1 MTAVTVPASSI
12 EAAASAVHLVGRS
25 GKPVTAKVNRFGQGT
40 RVCFLHG
47 LVGLNEHWEV
57 AAKSISDRADC
68 VLFQLPLLQLKG
80 SDCSIDGVV
89 DLTARYL
96 REHLDGPT
104 VLVGNSFGGHVAV
117 RLAMEAPDAVSGLV
131 LAGSSG
137 VIERTL
143 VREVQLRPS
152 RDWLAER
159 LNELFFDDSFVRDAD
174 LDRAHEEL
182 SHRSGARAMI
192 KLSRSARK
200 DHVGAR
206 LCEVRCPA
214 LLVWGRQDVV
224 TPPEAAEQFH
234 AALPD
239 SRLVWFDD
247 CGHVPMMEKP
257 EQFSAELRHFLD
269 SIDAAACGR
278 CAEP

>member
-1 MTAVTVPASSI
+1 MTIHASSI
-12 EAAASAVHLVGRS
+12 EISDSTAELLGRA
-25 GKPVTAKVNRFGQGT
+25 GRPIEARVRRFGEGR

-47 LVGLNEHWEV
+47 LVGLNDHWEESAKLV
-57 AAKSISDRADC
+57 ADRADC

-80 SDCSIDGVV
+80 GDCSIDGVV
-89 DLTARYL
+89 ELTAAYL
-96 REHLDGPT
+96 REHHDGPA

-117 RLAMEAPDAVSGLV
+117 RLAIETPELVSGLI

-152 RDWLAER
+152 RDWLSER
-159 LNELFFDDSFVRDAD
+159 LRELFYDQSCVRESD
-174 LDRAHEEL
+174 LDRAHAEL
-182 SHRSGARAMI
+182 SVRSGARAMI

-206 LCEVRCPA
+206 LDRVRCPS

-234 AALPD
+234 ASLPD

-247 CGHVPMMEKP
+247 CGHVPMVERS
-257 EQFSAELRHFLD
+257 EQFASEMRSFLD
-269 SIDAAACGR
+269 ELAAEER
-278 CAEP
+278 PTR

>member
-1 MTAVTVPASSI
+1 MTVPASSI
-12 EAAASAVHLVGRS
+12 EAAASAVELLGRS

-47 LVGLNEHWEV
+47 LVGLNEHWEL
-57 AAKSISDRADC
+57 AARSISDRADC
-68 VLFQLPLLQLKG
+68 ILFQLPLLQLKG
-80 SDCSIDGVV
+80 TDCSIDGVV
-89 DLTARYL
+89 DLTAKYL

-117 RLAMEAPDAVSGLV
+117 RLAIEAPEAVSGLI

-137 VIERTL
+137 VIEKTL

-152 RDWLAER
+152 RNWLAER
-159 LNELFFDDSFVRDAD
+159 LNELFYDDSYVRDQD

-206 LCEVRCPA
+206 LGMVQCPA

-234 AALPD
+234 AALPN
-239 SRLVWFDD
+239 SKLVWFDD
-247 CGHVPMMEKP
+247 CGHVPMMEKS
-257 EQFSAELRHFLD
+257 EEFSAEMRRFLD
-269 SIDAAACGR
+269 TIDHAASE
-278 CAEP
+278 EP

>member
-1 MTAVTVPASSI
+1 M
-12 EAAASAVHLVGRS
+12 
-25 GKPVTAKVNRFGQGT
+25 
-40 RVCFLHG
+40 CFLHG
-47 LVGLNEHWEV
+47 LVGLNDHWEQS
-57 AAKSISDRADC
+57 AKLIADC
-68 VLFQLPLLQLKG
+68 AECTLFQLPLLQLKG
-80 SDCSIDGVV
+80 ADCSIDGVV
-89 DLTARYL
+89 DLTASYL
-96 REHLDGPT
+96 RECTDGPV

-117 RLAMEAPDAVSGLV
+117 RLAIEVPDLVAGLI

-137 VIERTL
+137 VIERTM

-152 RDWLAER
+152 REWLSER
-159 LNELFFDDSFVRDAD
+159 LGELFYDQSFVREQD
-174 LDRAHEEL
+174 LDRAHAEL
-182 SHRSGARAMI
+182 SVRSGARAMI

-206 LCEVRCPA
+206 LDRVRCPA
-214 LLVWGRQDVV
+214 ILVWGRQDVV

-257 EQFSAELRHFLD
+257 EQFAAEMRSFLD
-269 SIDAAACGR
+269 EVSCR
-278 CAEP
+278 ENQRR

>member
-1 MTAVTVPASSI
+1 MPASSI
-12 EAAASAVHLVGRS
+12 ESAASAVQLVGRS
-25 GKPVTAKVNRFGQGT
+25 GKPVIAKVNRFGHGT

-57 AAKSISDRADC
+57 AARSIADRAEC
-68 VLFQLPLLQLKG
+68 TLFQLPLLQLKG
-80 SDCSIDGVV
+80 ADCSIDGVV
-89 DLTARYL
+89 ELTASYL
-96 REHLDGPT
+96 REHLDGPA

-117 RLAMEAPDAVSGLV
+117 RLAIEAPESVCGLV

-152 RDWLAER
+152 REWLGER
-159 LNELFFDDSFVRDAD
+159 LNELFYDDSFVRDTD

-182 SHRSGARAMI
+182 SRRSGARAMI

-206 LCEVRCPA
+206 LGMVRCPA

-247 CGHVPMMEKP
+247 CGHVPMMEKSD
-257 EQFSAELRHFLD
+257 EFSAEMRRFLD
-269 SIDAAACGR
+269 TIDPTASQD
-278 CAEP
+278 P

>member
-1 MTAVTVPASSI
+1 MTDVTVPASSI
-12 EAAASAVHLVGRS
+12 EAAASAVQLIGRS
-25 GKPVTAKVNRFGQGT
+25 GKPVTAKVNRFGVGT

-57 AAKSISDRADC
+57 AARSIADRADC

-89 DLTARYL
+89 DLTASFL
-96 REHLDGPT
+96 REHIEGPS

-117 RLAMEAPDAVSGLV
+117 RLAIEAPDVVSGLV

-152 RDWLAER
+152 REWLGER
-159 LNELFFDDSFVRDAD
+159 LSELFYDNSFVRDAD
-174 LDRAHEEL
+174 LDRAHAEL

-200 DHVGAR
+200 DHVGSR
-206 LCEVRCPA
+206 LGEVRCPA

-239 SRLVWFDD
+239 SKLVWFDD
-247 CGHVPMMEKP
+247 CGHVPMMEKSD
-257 EQFSAELRHFLD
+257 EFSAEMRRFLD
-269 SIDAAACGR
+269 TIDAAGCE
-278 CAEP
+278 EP

>member
-1 MTAVTVPASSI
+1 MTVPASSI
-12 EAAASAVHLVGRS
+12 ETTASTVELVGRS
-25 GKPVTAKVNRFGQGT
+25 GKPVIAKVDRFGQGT

-57 AAKSISDRADC
+57 AAKQIADRAEC

-80 SDCSIDGVV
+80 ADCSIDGVV
-89 DLTARYL
+89 DLTAAYL

-117 RLAMEAPDAVSGLV
+117 RLAIEAPDVVSGLI

-152 RDWLAER
+152 RDWLGER
-159 LNELFFDDSFVRDAD
+159 LNELFYDSSYVRDAD

-206 LCEVRCPA
+206 LNRVQCPA

-247 CGHVPMMEKP
+247 CGHVPMMEKS
-257 EQFSAELRHFLD
+257 EAFSAEMRRFLD
-269 SIDAAACGR
+269 AIDRAGCE
-278 CAEP
+278 EP